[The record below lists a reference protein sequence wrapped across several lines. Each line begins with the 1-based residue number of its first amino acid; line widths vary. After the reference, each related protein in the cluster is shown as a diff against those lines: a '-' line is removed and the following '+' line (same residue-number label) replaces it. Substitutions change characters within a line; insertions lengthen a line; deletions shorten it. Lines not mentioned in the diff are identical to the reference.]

1 MGETGKA
8 SRLARL
14 GIRLTP
20 ALRNSSIVSV
30 VMLGAAGAASAQ
42 DAAPISSDTTL
53 PEVQVIATTP
63 APASSPRRTR
73 ANSGA
78 TTPRPARG
86 VARPT
91 APAPAPLPVVAPD
104 PTVIDRDKVPA
115 NTQTLTAADFTAV
128 NSPSV
133 TDALFQRVP
142 SVSLSDPNGNGI
154 QQEIKYRGFSASP
167 LQGTP
172 QGLAI
177 YMGGI
182 RINEAFGDT
191 INFDLIPTNAIDR
204 ADVWSNNPVFGLNAL
219 GGAINLSMKNGFTYQ
234 GAELELLG
242 GSFGRGSASLQ
253 AGGQT
258 KDGAS
263 GYVAVQG
270 VHDDGWR
277 LSSPASVGR
286 FYGDLGWRSDTTEV
300 HAALTAASTFFGVAA
315 ATPVQLLALNYKNIF
330 TTPQTT
336 KNDVVMFGV
345 DGKHALNDA
354 WTLQSNVYVRGFK
367 QSHVDGNDANIERCS
382 NSADPQF
389 RNHLCLQDDGFPRPD
404 PVTPAFR
411 DQFAILDQN
420 NNPIPC
426 PPGNGNTCAGVPYG
440 TIDRTSTNTTTIGGA
455 AQATD
460 GEKVFGHD
468 NRLVVGTSID
478 HSTVDFRSS
487 SQLGF
492 INPNLFVSV
501 NPDIPGDGAII
512 HTLGGFGY
520 GPVGLNA
527 TTTYYGLFAT
537 DTFDITRQ
545 LSVTAGA
552 RLNVAKI
559 NMADQLGTSPEL
571 NSSPTFSRINPVAG
585 LTYKYAPWLNYYAG
599 YSESNR
605 APTPLELGCS
615 DPVRPCLI
623 EGALVADP
631 PLKQVV
637 GRTYETGLRGTIDLN
652 PGRFDWKLGVFRTD
666 TFDDILQ
673 LASVIQGRGFFTN
686 VEATRRQGLE
696 ASVEYRAGP
705 WTAYAGYSTIDA
717 TFQFTGDLASPNN
730 PLADADGNIHVTPG
744 KHIPMVPMHQ
754 FKVGADYAV
763 TPIWTVGG
771 NMVAVG
777 SQYFVGDEANQNPQL
792 PAYAVFNLRTTYQVS
807 KNVQVF
813 GFINNLFNKKYG
825 LYGTFFEPQGVA
837 NAGLPITL
845 TDQRTEVPGQPF
857 SIYGGLRMK
866 L

>member
-277 LSSPASVGR
+277 QKSPA
-286 FYGDLGWRSDTTEV
+286 
-300 HAALTAASTFFGVAA
+300 
-315 ATPVQLLALNYKNIF
+315 
-330 TTPQTT
+330 
-336 KNDVVMFGV
+336 
-345 DGKHALNDA
+345 
-354 WTLQSNVYVRGFK
+354 
-367 QSHVDGNDANIERCS
+367 
-382 NSADPQF
+382 
-389 RNHLCLQDDGFPRPD
+389 
-404 PVTPAFR
+404 
-411 DQFAILDQN
+411 
-420 NNPIPC
+420 
-426 PPGNGNTCAGVPYG
+426 
-440 TIDRTSTNTTTIGGA
+440 
-455 AQATD
+455 
-460 GEKVFGHD
+460 
-468 NRLVVGTSID
+468 
-478 HSTVDFRSS
+478 
-487 SQLGF
+487 
-492 INPNLFVSV
+492 
-501 NPDIPGDGAII
+501 
-512 HTLGGFGY
+512 TLGG
-520 GPVGLNA
+520 
-527 TTTYYGLFAT
+527 
-537 DTFDITRQ
+537 
-545 LSVTAGA
+545 
-552 RLNVAKI
+552 
-559 NMADQLGTSPEL
+559 
-571 NSSPTFSRINPVAG
+571 SSR
-585 LTYKYAPWLNYYAG
+585 
-599 YSESNR
+599 
-605 APTPLELGCS
+605 
-615 DPVRPCLI
+615 
-623 EGALVADP
+623 
-631 PLKQVV
+631 
-637 GRTYETGLRGTIDLN
+637 
-652 PGRFDWKLGVFRTD
+652 
-666 TFDDILQ
+666 
-673 LASVIQGRGFFTN
+673 
-686 VEATRRQGLE
+686 
-696 ASVEYRAGP
+696 
-705 WTAYAGYSTIDA
+705 
-717 TFQFTGDLASPNN
+717 
-730 PLADADGNIHVTPG
+730 
-744 KHIPMVPMHQ
+744 
-754 FKVGADYAV
+754 
-763 TPIWTVGG
+763 
-771 NMVAVG
+771 
-777 SQYFVGDEANQNPQL
+777 
-792 PAYAVFNLRTTYQVS
+792 
-807 KNVQVF
+807 
-813 GFINNLFNKKYG
+813 
-825 LYGTFFEPQGVA
+825 
-837 NAGLPITL
+837 
-845 TDQRTEVPGQPF
+845 RTE
-857 SIYGGLRMK
+857 
-866 L
+866 